1 MTLIIEKLFTSRSF
15 LRRPLVLM
23 ILCYTVLMSILTILR
38 HHFLFSDAWDLG
50 IFNQIFWSTL
60 HGRFFYY
67 SVEPWFGQSFFSV
80 HFSPILVFL
89 MPFYAIFPHPGTL
102 LVLQSFIIALGAVPL
117 YFLAKDELNERLA
130 RLLSLLYLI
139 HPLLLGANLFDF
151 HFEAFIPVTLLSTI
165 YFLKKKN
172 TKFYVLSLL
181 LSLMSHEYVAFLAIL
196 VILYELITKIKA
208 KEEIRKIAPYVILT
222 LSVSIIWIFL
232 ASAIHS
238 YLKPPETQSMNVL
251 APLLNEMGRP
261 LQLLSNLSN
270 DLYTKFSYLTLLMAP
285 LLFTSFFSSYI
296 LLTVPWFVFAFT
308 LSYTPYYALGY
319 QYSLVI
325 IPFVYLS
332 SIYGIKRLLHS
343 TPSMQQTFSKIL
355 LFSALFFLIS
365 SATLMQPQAIE
376 IQRIESTHSIISLVP
391 GNTSVLT
398 VNNLFPHISNRFDAW
413 VLPFS
418 YEEPY
423 PLYYTGISEV
433 WKDYAFKILNEHN
446 PDFVLLDLRVGETQN
461 MKLIITELLAKRSY
475 GVYAYAEDIILLKK
489 NYEGAP
495 KVFVPLNAT
504 FNYRDLILYDGTIVR
519 DPTSTSRKV
528 LAHTTKDFNKVTFW
542 GGPNHVMP
550 LGKYEVTFVLKLVG
564 NGQNGSGVT
573 INVTTEKGTK
583 LLNSTVV
590 GVNDF
595 KELETW
601 EAFTLT
607 FQITEVLASI
617 EFEGLQVNNAFDL
630 YLDYIEVVQLNYTP
644 S

>member
-1 MTLIIEKLFTSRSF
+1 
-15 LRRPLVLM
+15 V
-23 ILCYTVLMSILTILR
+23 
-38 HHFLFSDAWDLG
+38 
-50 IFNQIFWSTL
+50 
-60 HGRFFYY
+60 
-67 SVEPWFGQSFFSV
+67 
-80 HFSPILVFL
+80 
-89 MPFYAIFPHPGTL
+89 PFYAIFPHPGTL
-102 LVLQSFIIALGAVPL
+102 LVLQCFIIALGVVPL

-130 RLLSLLYLI
+130 LLLSLLYLT

-172 TKFYVLSLL
+172 MKFYVLSLL

-196 VILYELITKIKA
+196 IILYELITKIKA
-208 KEEIRKIAPYVILT
+208 KEEIRKIAPYAILT
-222 LSVSIIWIFL
+222 LSVSIIWMFL

-251 APLLNEMGRP
+251 APVLNEMGRP

-296 LLTVPWFVFAFT
+296 LLTVPWLLFAFT
-308 LSYTPYYALGY
+308 LSYTPYYAFGY

-332 SIYGIKRLLHS
+332 SIYGIKRLLRS
-343 TPSMQQTFSKIL
+343 NSSMQQTFSKIL

-365 SATLMQPQAIE
+365 TATLMQPQAIE
-376 IQRIESTHSIISLVP
+376 IERIEYTHRIISLVP

-398 VNNLFPHISNRFDAW
+398 ANNLFPHISNRFDAW

-418 YEEPY
+418 YDEPY

-446 PDFVLLDLRVGETQN
+446 PDFVLLDLREGETQN

-475 GVYAYAEDIILLKK
+475 GVYAYAEDIILLKR

-495 KVFVPLNAT
+495 QVFIPLNAT
-504 FNYRDLILYDGTIVR
+504 FNYRNLILYDGAVVR

-528 LAHTTKDFNKVTFW
+528 LIHTTKDLNNVTFW

-550 LGKYEVTFVLKLVG
+550 PGKYEVTFVLKLIG

-583 LLNSTVV
+583 ILNSTVV

-601 EAFTLT
+601 EDFALT

-617 EFEGLQVNNAFDL
+617 EFRGLQVNNAVDL
-630 YLDYIEVVQLNYTP
+630 YLDYIEVVQLNYT
-644 S
+644 SS